1 MKTTRYILILLIIYS
16 CSPKNYTDKELFDL
30 YESNLKEDKYKD
42 AADYI
47 TVLIQRYPDRDTLYY
62 KRTLAYSN
70 FKTQNSDS
78 LLLADLN
85 KCIELSPN
93 KDKYR
98 YLRALTYARAK
109 DYESAAKDYEIIV
122 NNHPDLLVFLAEKAK
137 IHFMAKQF
145 DKAIKDYEKLLTN
158 NLPYPAAEY
167 SYYYLIYSKYFGK
180 NKSGAMWDCAFLPDR
195 GFKEDTILMRK
206 IADDKLRFLDVA
218 VINFMTV
225 YPEQL
230 DKVFGN

>member
-1 MKTTRYILILLIIYS
+1 M
-16 CSPKNYTDKELFDL
+16 
-30 YESNLKEDKYKD
+30 
-42 AADYI
+42 

-70 FKTQNSDS
+70 FKNNYGDS
-78 LLLADLN
+78 LLLNDLN

-93 KDKYR
+93 KDKYH
-98 YLRALTYARAK
+98 YLRALTFARVK
-109 DYESAAKDYEIIV
+109 DFESAAEDYGVIV
-122 NNHPDLLVFLAEKAK
+122 NNHPDLLVFLGEKAK

-158 NLPYPAAEY
+158 NLPYPVAVDA
-167 SYYYLIYSKYFGK
+167 YYYLIYSKYFGN

-195 GFKEDTILMRK
+195 GFKEDTVLMRK
-206 IADDKLRFLDVA
+206 IAEDKLRFLDVA
-218 VINFMTV
+218 EIQFLTV

-230 DKVFGN
+230 DKVFDN